1 MIYFFKALWNNVKF
15 IFIPLLIIT
24 PIALL
29 GALLELWLGFPYI
42 LYLLIVLGVVF
53 VVVSILDA
61 RGTAK
66 MAERGA
72 IYKYINELEIKA
84 QEIKEDI
91 LNTDDAIK
99 REELYA
105 ELHETLTIINELR
118 SRLENM

>member
-1 MIYFFKALWNNVKF
+1 MVNFLKALWNNVKS

-24 PIALL
+24 PIAFL
-29 GALLELWLGFPYI
+29 GALLELWLSFPYI
-42 LYLLIVLGVVF
+42 LYLLILL
-53 VVVSILDA
+53 VVVLIIASILDA

-66 MAERGA
+66 MTERGI
-72 IYKYINELEIKA
+72 IYKHINELEIKA

-99 REELYA
+99 REKLYA

>member
-1 MIYFFKALWNNVKF
+1 MINFFKALWDNMKF
-15 IFIPLLIIT
+15 VFIPLLIIT
-24 PIALL
+24 PIVFL
-29 GALLELWLGFPYI
+29 GALLELWFGFSYI
-42 LYLLIVLGVVF
+42 LYLLIILGVALI
-53 VVVSILDA
+53 VVSIFDA

-66 MAERGA
+66 MAERGV
-72 IYKYINELEIKA
+72 IYKHINELEIKA

>member
-1 MIYFFKALWNNVKF
+1 MINFLKALWNNVKS

-24 PIALL
+24 PIAFL
-29 GALLELWLGFPYI
+29 GALLELWLSFPYI
-42 LYLLIVLGVVF
+42 LYLLILL
-53 VVVSILDA
+53 VVVLIIASVLDA

-66 MAERGA
+66 MAERGI
-72 IYKYINELEIKA
+72 IYKHINELEIKA

-91 LNTDDAIK
+91 LNTDDALK
-99 REELYA
+99 REKLYT